1 VTLSGRRALVTGG
14 ASGIGRATAA
24 LLRRR
29 GAEVALLD
37 SRQDAVSA
45 TAAEIGACA
54 GCVADVRD
62 EVAIESALD
71 EAGEALGGPPDLIVT
86 AAGVYRIEALL
97 ETSSASWDEVL
108 AINLR
113 GTFLVA
119 RAAARRL
126 AAAARP
132 GAIVTLASTAAFGAD
147 AREPSGAYSASKAAV
162 LSLTRQMAVEWA
174 ALGIR
179 VNAVCPGVIDTPML
193 RVMDD
198 PAAGR
203 AYLESAVPL
212 ARLGRADEVAA
223 AIVFLLS
230 DDASYLTGAAI
241 PVEGGALAL

>member
-1 VTLSGRRALVTGG
+1 VTFSGRRALVTGG
-14 ASGIGRATAA
+14 ASGIGRATAS
-24 LLRRR
+24 LLRQR

-37 SRQDAVSA
+37 ARRDVLAA
-45 TAAEIGACA
+45 AAAEMGACA
-54 GCVADVRD
+54 AVVADVRD
-62 EVAIESALD
+62 ETAIESALD
-71 EAGEALGGPPDLIVT
+71 EASAALGGPPELLVT
-86 AAGVYRIEALL
+86 AAGIYRIETLL
-97 ETSSASWDEVL
+97 ATSAESWDEVL

-119 RAAARRL
+119 RAVARRL
-126 AAAARP
+126 EARNHP

-174 ALGIR
+174 AIGIR
-179 VNAVCPGVIDTPML
+179 ANAVCPGVIDTPML
-193 RVMDD
+193 RLMDD

-212 ARLGRADEVAA
+212 GRLGRTDEVAA

-230 DDASYLTGAAI
+230 DEASYLTGAAI